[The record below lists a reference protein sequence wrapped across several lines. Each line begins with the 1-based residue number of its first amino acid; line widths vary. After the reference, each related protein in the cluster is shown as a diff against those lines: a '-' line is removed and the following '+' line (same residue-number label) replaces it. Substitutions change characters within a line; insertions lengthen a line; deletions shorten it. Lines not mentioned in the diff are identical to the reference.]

1 MPKFPSSFV
10 CDLENMAEQCQNSI
24 DDDDEFLRNIFLQQP
39 EEAKSSSESE
49 NQLQYLQLQNNNNR
63 SEKRVHNSK
72 MTTPRTFIIS
82 FDKSTIIPA
91 ATVEVEEEPN
101 KRMERRSGSKLP
113 NSPLSENKKSMDSK
127 SKANQG
133 GKKSRSDSQYLDHI
147 IAERKRRL
155 ELTQKFIAL
164 SATIPGLK
172 KTDKTTIL
180 GEAISYVKVLKE
192 RVRELEERNKMKTE
206 STIILN
212 KNDFCS
218 NDTNLEDWCELLPD
232 VKVRVLENEVL
243 IEIHC
248 EKQNGIEIK
257 ILDLLENNLHL
268 LVTASSVLPFGNS
281 TLGITI
287 IAQMGVAYKVTVN
300 DLVKPL
306 RQLLLNIRTNKTDPY

>member
-1 MPKFPSSFV
+1 M
-10 CDLENMAEQCQNSI
+10 
-24 DDDDEFLRNIFLQQP
+24 
-39 EEAKSSSESE
+39 
-49 NQLQYLQLQNNNNR
+49 
-63 SEKRVHNSK
+63 
-72 MTTPRTFIIS
+72 
-82 FDKSTIIPA
+82 
-91 ATVEVEEEPN
+91 
-101 KRMERRSGSKLP
+101 
-113 NSPLSENKKSMDSK
+113 
-127 SKANQG
+127 
-133 GKKSRSDSQYLDHI
+133 
-147 IAERKRRL
+147 
-155 ELTQKFIAL
+155 
-164 SATIPGLK
+164 
-172 KTDKTTIL
+172 
-180 GEAISYVKVLKE
+180 KVLKE

-287 IAQMGVAYKVTVN
+287 IAQV
-300 DLVKPL
+300 
-306 RQLLLNIRTNKTDPY
+306 RTHSICFIYLFNYLKNHT

>member
-1 MPKFPSSFV
+1 M

-172 KTDKTTIL
+172 KVIFYSLFYIKSSNILHFLFYHYVLSLSLGKFYQLFFLLINCITDYFL
-180 GEAISYVKVLKE
+180 
-192 RVRELEERNKMKTE
+192 
-206 STIILN
+206 
-212 KNDFCS
+212 
-218 NDTNLEDWCELLPD
+218 
-232 VKVRVLENEVL
+232 
-243 IEIHC
+243 
-248 EKQNGIEIK
+248 
-257 ILDLLENNLHL
+257 
-268 LVTASSVLPFGNS
+268 
-281 TLGITI
+281 
-287 IAQMGVAYKVTVN
+287 
-300 DLVKPL
+300 
-306 RQLLLNIRTNKTDPY
+306 